1 MSKKSTSKIV
11 EDAPIRKRDIAS
23 GKLVLRQR
31 AKGGALLPL
40 SPPPPPQGSPT
51 KQRVNIFLDSAI
63 VEHFKKR
70 ASGRGYQTLINEAL
84 KQSIQSES
92 IERTIRYTIQ
102 QELKAYKV

>member
-1 MSKKSTSKIV
+1 MNKKSISKIV
-11 EDAPIRKRDIAS
+11 EDKPVRKRDIAS

-31 AKGGALLPL
+31 AKSGELLAAGA
-40 SPPPPPQGSPT
+40 PT
-51 KQRVNIFLDSAI
+51 KQRVNIFLDSTV
-63 VEHFKKR
+63 VEHFKEK
-70 ASGRGYQTLINEAL
+70 AGGRGYQTLINEAL

>member
-1 MSKKSTSKIV
+1 MSKKSTSKIA

-31 AKGGALLPL
+31 AKGGELLPV
-40 SPPPPPQGSPT
+40 GSPT

-63 VEHFKKR
+63 VEHFKEK
-70 ASGRGYQTLINEAL
+70 AGARGYQTLINEAL

-92 IERTIRYTIQ
+92 IERTIRHTIQ

>member
-1 MSKKSTSKIV
+1 MSKKSISKTA
-11 EDAPIRKRDIAS
+11 EDQPIRKRDIAS

-31 AKGGALLPL
+31 TKGGALLPAA
-40 SPPPPPQGSPT
+40 SA

-63 VEHFKKR
+63 VEYFKEK
-70 ASGRGYQTLINEAL
+70 AGGRGYQTLINEAL

>member
-1 MSKKSTSKIV
+1 MNKKSISKIV
-11 EDAPIRKRDIAS
+11 EDKPVRKRDIAS

-31 AKGGALLPL
+31 AKSGELLPA
-40 SPPPPPQGSPT
+40 GAPT
-51 KQRVNIFLDSAI
+51 KQRVNIFLDSTV
-63 VEHFKKR
+63 VEHFKEK
-70 ASGRGYQTLINEAL
+70 AGGRGYQTLINEAL